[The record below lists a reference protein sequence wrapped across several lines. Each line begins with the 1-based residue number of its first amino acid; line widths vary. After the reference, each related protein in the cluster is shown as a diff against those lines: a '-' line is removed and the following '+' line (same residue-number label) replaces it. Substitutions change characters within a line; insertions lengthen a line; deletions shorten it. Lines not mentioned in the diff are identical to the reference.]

1 MLVNGDNITDS
12 NRDAYGL
19 RLPRRFSIVNSDSNS
34 FAIAFTNTLGV
45 CRFVAV
51 ALSL

>member
-19 RLPRRFSIVNSDSNS
+19 PLPRRFSVVNSDSNS